1 MTDDG
6 TSVSVGRRV
15 GVAQVEEAALAVTL
29 ISAAQIDG
37 PNKIDIS
44 ERPAIVARKTLRVAV
59 HLAGALADAP
69 KDRSADYL
77 CGSKDHPTLVRFAQ
91 AMAKAS
97 IEVIL
102 SNANRMRRTNCD
114 ERSRGRPRDI
124 SPAAET
130 SRKLSIGLSAGG
142 AALIF

>member
-1 MTDDG
+1 MPAAATFVSQF
-6 TSVSVGRRV
+6 TS
-15 GVAQVEEAALAVTL
+15 LACWQTHPR
-29 ISAAQIDG
+29 IDRPTIFAG
-37 PNKIDIS
+37 PKIH
-44 ERPAIVARKTLRVAV
+44 PA
-59 HLAGALADAP
+59 
-69 KDRSADYL
+69 
-77 CGSKDHPTLVRFAQ
+77 LVRFAQ

-102 SNANRMRRTNCD
+102 SNANGMRRTNCD

-124 SPAAET
+124 GPAAET